1 MNIWCPDPDAMIEAI
16 SDLDAADKNQE
27 HIRSQKPLDE
37 SEKD

>member
-1 MNIWCPDPDAMIEAI
+1 MGIWCLDSDAHYEAI

-37 SEKD
+37 REKD